1 MHGKILSYHT
11 RLCFIK
17 ENINFNTLNKN
28 YKTFLIFADNVL
40 KHSLR
45 PQENTLHV
53 MYNHKIYEIC
63 KGQHLITSLN
73 QLGLC
78 ESYNSL
84 QKQKK
89 ELAKYAIIYNANSEI
104 VLPSHI
110 SNASF
115 KVIISEDFDQL
126 DWNT

>member
-1 MHGKILSYHT
+1 
-11 RLCFIK
+11 
-17 ENINFNTLNKN
+17 
-28 YKTFLIFADNVL
+28 
-40 KHSLR
+40 
-45 PQENTLHV
+45 
-53 MYNHKIYEIC
+53 MYNLKIYEIC

-104 VLPSHI
+104 VI